1 MRMRGSVFSPKA
13 IIMLAAAGNQT
24 HAHVAAEEAT
34 ATAFL
39 IVSTLKHGSERGYA
53 IPAFVLLVAQKKVK
67 EFLVDVH
74 RLLQIRLKEAKARAA
89 HLYVEW
95 VERVRL
101 ARRPTIFCGLQ
112 MHLWVESQLLAV
124 CQLVTVQY
132 IWFVLLS
139 RYCTID
145 AVLIRFSVNSL
156 HPLCPPHVVVVKF
169 ITVLV

>member
-101 ARRPTIFCGLQ
+101 ARRPTIFAVYKCIYGLS
-112 MHLWVESQLLAV
+112 HSGWP
-124 CQLVTVQY
+124 
-132 IWFVLLS
+132 FVSWLPYSTYGLYYY
-139 RYCTID
+139 RG
-145 AVLIRFSVNSL
+145 
-156 HPLCPPHVVVVKF
+156 
-169 ITVLV
+169 TVLSTRC